1 LSIDVQRFNVSTA
14 NRTSSCPFPAF
25 FYLFLTFVFSHEIF
39 TPKDKKIILIL
50 KSDLD
55 VIDVKFNMAYYN
67 VRVTTKHTTNEYKK
81 IF

>member
-1 LSIDVQRFNVSTA
+1 MAISPQQL
-14 NRTSSCPFPAF
+14 
-25 FYLFLTFVFSHEIF
+25 IF

-55 VIDVKFNMAYYN
+55 VIDVKFDM
-67 VRVTTKHTTNEYKK
+67 HTTNEYKK